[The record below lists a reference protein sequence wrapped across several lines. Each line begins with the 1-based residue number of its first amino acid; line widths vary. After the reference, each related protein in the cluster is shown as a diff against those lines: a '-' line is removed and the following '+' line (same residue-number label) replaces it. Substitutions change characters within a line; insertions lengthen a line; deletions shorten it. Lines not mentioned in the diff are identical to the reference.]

1 MRYNVCVPLHRCADP
16 NFHPS
21 PGFMWLLLVPLWEQS
36 GCAVTPDM
44 SLRLLGLQQTVPVAD
59 LLSFGLFHL
68 SPVGQFFLPRAVE
81 AQRDPAN
88 HLLAL
93 HAALVVDRQDEC
105 DVGELEQS
113 HLEDECLFVGGVGL
127 ASADGRLTLGHLV
140 AHGVQ

>member
-1 MRYNVCVPLHRCADP
+1 MFLSTDVLT
-16 NFHPS
+16 
-21 PGFMWLLLVPLWEQS
+21 LVSTVLTSS
-36 GCAVTPDM
+36 GCSSFPWGSSAVTPDM
-44 SLRLLGLQQTVPVAD
+44 SLRLLGLQQTVPAAD
-59 LLSFGLFHL
+59 LLSFALFHL

-93 HAALVVDRQDEC
+93 HAALVVDRQDER

-113 HLEDECLFVGGVGL
+113 HLEDECLFVGGVRL

>member
-1 MRYNVCVPLHRCADP
+1 MLTGEKCHETRCLR
-16 NFHPS
+16 S
-21 PGFMWLLLVPLWEQS
+21 PPQMLTLVSSAAAGSLWGRAPAQS
-36 GCAVTPDM
+36 HLTPG
-44 SLRLLGLQQTVPVAD
+44 LLGLQQAVPAAD

-68 SPVGQFFLPRAVE
+68 SPVGQLFLPRAVE

-88 HLLAL
+88 HLFAL
-93 HAALVVDRQDEC
+93 HAALVVDGQDER

-127 ASADGRLTLGHLV
+127 ASADGRLTFGHLV